1 MEEGTV
7 GRSSERLESGLPP
20 KLMEDFVPMMLTWGR
35 IASPAWIWHIKKG
48 VMANWEPYIGF
59 RELLYIIHVA
69 KLDHERDSCCFR
81 DHCPR
86 TRKKMS

>member
-1 MEEGTV
+1 
-7 GRSSERLESGLPP
+7 
-20 KLMEDFVPMMLTWGR
+20 MLTWGR

-48 VMANWEPYIGF
+48 VMTNWEPYIGF